1 MRLKTIL
8 GVGVCLTAV
17 HSGGVSLAQ
26 TTGPAPGCCGVLPP
40 VHDPSQKSMV
50 GTAVNS
56 QSSLVYFT
64 GYRGDVSEIYYPTV
78 DTLATANM
86 EFLIGDTAR
95 TFLDE
100 EKNQNWTVTQPDPRS
115 MRWQAVTTNPDHNWQ
130 IIKTIFSDP
139 SNNTLV
145 QRTSFEAMNGKTV
158 GDFNLYLL
166 YKPYMKNAATSN
178 GAATVSSG
186 GQTYLVACSGDG
198 SQNSALPACSGNSS
212 QYSAL
217 ASSLGWSLEN
227 NVTMVS
233 NGYYGVNDGWQDLN
247 VNNPNP
253 FTMRWAYNSAPM
265 GNVAQMGWLNTAG
278 NTATSVA
285 FNVVVG
291 FGATQAAAV
300 AAASNTLSEDL
311 SAQQNVYDNAW
322 HVYAAGLSNQS
333 GTADDQD
340 YLSAMTLK
348 TMQDKTNG
356 AMIAGIGTPWGAAGD
371 NDLGYHLVWSRDMYK
386 FANALITAGDTVSAT
401 SAVNWLFNVD
411 MDQSTGR
418 FPQNSYVN
426 GTPNWN
432 ATQMDEQAM
441 PIILAYRLGPSVYNS
456 LWPKIRLTA
465 NYIYSNGPWTEEE
478 RWEETS
484 GYSPSTIAA
493 EIAGL
498 VDAAQIALENSDAAD
513 AANWLNAADYW
524 QQNVTA
530 WTYTTQ
536 GCPDTRNY
544 CNITS
549 TYIRINTSQAQ
560 GGPLPGGW
568 NPTAN
573 PNQSMNVNIAN
584 NGGTHRAID
593 IVDGGFLELVRMGV
607 KPPNDPTIAVS
618 LATYDDVIR
627 ETIGANSPAWFRYNF
642 DGYGETNAGGP
653 YDGSSGRGR
662 LWPIFDAERGNY
674 AIAAAGSG
682 AAGAPY
688 LAALKAFSTPQGFI
702 SEQVWNPSVTLPADA
717 DDPSGWVVVDPPGQT
732 PGGVTGSM
740 EPLNWAQGE
749 YINLLADIAA
759 NKVLD
764 IPPAVCSRYH
774 ACVLPPT
781 AGQVEVD
788 FNVDAV
794 TQWGQ
799 YMYVTGNTAALGNWN
814 TNLGLPVDSASYP
827 IWKNSINLAAG
838 SAIQYKYYRKNP
850 DGSVTWECYPG
861 NGNCNANRSLTLPS
875 SGQLPVVD
883 NVSWN

>member
-1 MRLKTIL
+1 MWLKTIR
-8 GVGVCLTAV
+8 GVGVCLTV
-17 HSGGVSLAQ
+17 VQGGGVSLAQ
-26 TTGPAPGCCGVLPP
+26 TTGPAPGCCGLPP
-40 VHDPSQKSMV
+40 VHDYSQKSMV
-50 GTAVNS
+50 GTAINS
-56 QSSLVYFT
+56 RASLVYFT
-64 GYRGDVSEIYYPTV
+64 SYRGEVSEIYYPTV

-86 EFLIGDTAR
+86 EFLVGDTAR

-115 MRWQAVTTNPDHNWQ
+115 MRWQAVTTNPDHSWQ
-130 IIKTIFSDP
+130 ITKTIFTDP
-139 SNNTLV
+139 SNNTLI
-145 QRTSFEAMNGKTV
+145 QQTTFEALNGKTV

-166 YKPYMKNAATSN
+166 YKPYMKNAATINNAS
-178 GAATVSSG
+178 AATSG
-186 GQTYLVACSGDG
+186 GKTYLVASSGD
-198 SQNSALPACSGNSS
+198 NSEF
-212 QYSAL
+212 SAVGASL
-217 ASSLGWSLEN
+217 AWNVEN

-253 FTMRWAYNSAPM
+253 FTMRWAYSSAPN
-265 GNVAQMGWLNTAG
+265 GNVAQMGWLSTAG
-278 NTATSVA
+278 NMATSVP

-291 FGATQAAAV
+291 FGATQDAAI

-322 HVYAAGLSNQS
+322 HSYAAGLSTQN
-333 GTADDQD
+333 GTADDQY

-348 TMQDKTNG
+348 TMQDKSNG
-356 AMIAGIGTPWGAAGD
+356 AMIAGIGTPWGFASGD
-371 NDLGYHLVWSRDMYK
+371 GNYGYHLVWSRDMFK
-386 FANALITAGDTVSAT
+386 FANALITAGDSASAA
-401 SAVNWLFNVD
+401 SAVAWLFNND
-411 MDQSTGR
+411 ISPSGGR
-418 FPQNSYVN
+418 FPQRAFVS
-426 GTPNWN
+426 GTPDPSEN
-432 ATQMDEQAM
+432 AVQMDEQAM
-441 PIILAYRLGPSVYNS
+441 PIILAYRLGPAIYNP
-456 LWPKIRLTA
+456 LWPQIEVIA
-465 NYIYSNGPWTEEE
+465 NYILNNGPWTEEE
-478 RWEETS
+478 RWEETP

-498 VDAAQIALENSDAAD
+498 VDAAQIALENGDADD
-513 AANWLNAADYW
+513 AGTWLNAADYW
-524 QQNVTA
+524 QQNVTS

-560 GGPLPGGW
+560 GGLLLPGRW

-573 PNQSMNVNIAN
+573 PNPSMVVSIAN

-618 LATYDDVIR
+618 LATYDDVIK
-627 ETIGANSPAWFRYNF
+627 ETIGANTPAWFRYNF
-642 DGYGETNAGGP
+642 DGYGETN
-653 YDGSSGRGR
+653 DGSPFANNVQGRGR

-674 AIAAAGSG
+674 VIAATGSG

-717 DDPSGWVVVDPPGQT
+717 DDPSGWVVGDPSGQMPGT
-732 PGGVTGSM
+732 ITGSM
-740 EPLNWAQGE
+740 EPLNWAEGE
-749 YINLLADIAA
+749 YINLLADIVA

-774 ACVLPPT
+774 ACVLPPAT
-781 AGQVEVD
+781 GQVEVD
-788 FNVDAV
+788 FNVDAI

-799 YMYVTGNTAALGNWN
+799 YMYVTGNMAALGNWN
-814 TNLGLPVDSASYP
+814 RNLGLPVDSASYP
-827 IWKNSINLAAG
+827 IWKNSINLTAG

-850 DGSVTWECYPG
+850 DSSVTWECYPG
-861 NGNCNANRSLTLPS
+861 NGNCDGNRSLTLPS
-875 SGQLPVVD
+875 SGRVPVVD